1 MEANRLRYLCIEV
14 YKSINNVNPSFMKE
28 ILQLKE
34 TNRIVINQYKLNLS
48 VPKVNQVSYGEID
61 LIYYLTSGTPFRFIS
76 RQVKLQAFWI
86 SFVIKILLT

>member
-1 MEANRLRYLCIEV
+1 MEANRLRYLYIEV

-61 LIYYLTSGTPFRFIS
+61 LIYYLTSGTSFRFIS
-76 RQVKLQAFWI
+76 RQVKSQAFWI